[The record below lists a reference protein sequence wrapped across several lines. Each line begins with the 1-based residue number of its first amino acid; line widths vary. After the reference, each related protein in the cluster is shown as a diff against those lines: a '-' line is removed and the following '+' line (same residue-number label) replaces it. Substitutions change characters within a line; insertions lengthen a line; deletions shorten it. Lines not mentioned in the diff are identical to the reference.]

1 MIEDVT
7 ERHRT
12 QQYEAAEQ
20 AVIEALAQAQDIEGG
35 VVALLEV
42 LCRHL
47 DWDLAELWTL
57 DAETRGAGVHRRLGR
72 APQRPRGVRGGP

>member
-12 QQYEAAEQ
+12 KQYEAAEQ
-20 AVIEALAQAQDIEGG
+20 AVIDVLAQAQDIEGG

-57 DAETRGAGVHRRLGR
+57 DAETEVLRCTDAWGERRSGA
-72 APQRPRGVRGGP
+72 RGVRGGP